1 MVRLYEI
8 CSKDFVLIRADQT
21 VKLAKEAVKNLTP
34 GSIIVRRW
42 YQGEAYY
49 YLCTFDEFL
58 KQVNDFADDLTLES
72 PELISRLDEFSTP
85 SLDIYQDAKR
95 SPLRC
100 VVIDKDR
107 VVGFIDGLNALINPV
122 SIDPRLHRHRPQT
135 RGTIIPTSIEPVS
148 RSVRADNEPVSRS
161 VMADFPEK
169 VKLGEISS
177 LLVRL
182 TSQPVQ
188 NNILPIY
195 VPLGTEISI
204 VIDSLQGFSLES
216 SEEGSLRVTSE
227 EETLPIQFKLR
238 ATEIGPGRIRVLAFN
253 SGQPLGSITLAPIIV
268 SEDQI
273 TSEQRYTGAQPIA
286 PLPIAQPDLTLLI
299 LEDKSQGSLVINYYL
314 TASNPDFDLY
324 FTHFDPIELT
334 MEPLQYFQEFFK
346 DIEGMNLDGFENQI
360 IAAEKLAR
368 RGAGLFKDLIPE
380 DLRVKLWDLQD
391 HISTVQVLS
400 DEPWIPWEL
409 LKLQGKQGNRVVE
422 GRFFSEAFEMTRW
435 LPGIGR
441 RPNLSLKN
449 IALVVPSDSGLP
461 NAQDE
466 CNYLLSIAG
475 DQRKVSRVPATYLE
489 IKDALSKGVYDG
501 WHFTGHG
508 SFEAID
514 PNSSE
519 IRLEK
524 GQILSPIEIS
534 GEVSNCGLARP
545 LVFLNACQTG
555 REAFSLT
562 GIGGWAESF
571 IEAGAAVFI
580 GSLWSVGDEAA
591 YKFAKAFYGNL
602 LSGMSIGS
610 AVKKARDSIKPNSTN
625 NPINDP
631 TTWLAYTVFADPFA
645 TVQRK

>member
-21 VKLAKEAVKNLTP
+21 VKLAKEAVESLKP
-34 GSIIVRRW
+34 SSIIIRRW
-42 YQGEAYY
+42 HQGEAHY

-72 PELISRLDEFSTP
+72 LELISRLGEFSTP
-85 SLDIYQDAKR
+85 SLDIYQDAKT

-107 VVGFIDGLNALINPV
+107 VIGFIDGLNALINPV

-135 RGTIIPTSIEPVS
+135 RGTIILTSIEPVS
-148 RSVRADNEPVSRS
+148 CSLRADIEPVSRS
-161 VMADFPEK
+161 LKADFPEK
-169 VKLGEISS
+169 VKRGEISS

-182 TSQPVQ
+182 TSQPAQ
-188 NNILPIY
+188 NNTLPIS
-195 VPLGTEISI
+195 VPPGTEIYI
-204 VIDSLQGFSLES
+204 IIEALQGFSLVGS
-216 SEEGSLRVTSE
+216 GEGRLLVTSE
-227 EETLPIQFKLR
+227 EETLPIQFILR

-253 SGQPLGSITLAPIIV
+253 SGQPLGSISLAPIIV
-268 SEDQI
+268 SEDHI
-273 TSEQRYTGAQPIA
+273 TGEQRYTGAQPLA
-286 PLPIAQPDLTLLI
+286 PLSITQPDLTLLI
-299 LEDKSQGSLVINYYL
+299 TEGKSQGGLVINYCL
-314 TASNPDFDLY
+314 TSPNPDLDLFY
-324 FTHFDPIELT
+324 KHFDPIELT
-334 MEPLQYFQEFFK
+334 MDPIHYFQEFFK
-346 DIEGMNLDGFENQI
+346 DIEGMRLDEFENQI
-360 IAAEKLAR
+360 IAAERLAR
-368 RGAGLFKDLIPE
+368 RGAALFRNLVPE
-380 DLRVKLWDLQD
+380 DLRVLLWGLQD
-391 HISTVQVLS
+391 RISTVQVLS

-409 LKLQGKQGNRVVE
+409 LKLQGKQCNRVVE

-441 RPNLSLKN
+441 RPKLSLKN

-475 DQRKVSRVPATYLE
+475 DQRKVSKVPANYLD
-489 IKDALSKGVYDG
+489 ITDALSQGEYDG

-508 SFEAID
+508 GFEATD
-514 PNSSE
+514 PNRSE
-519 IRLEK
+519 IRLEE
-524 GQILSPIEIS
+524 GQILSPVEIS

-562 GIGGWAESF
+562 GIGGWAKSF
-571 IEAGAAVFI
+571 IEAGAAGFI

-591 YKFAKAFYGNL
+591 CKFAKAFYGNL
-602 LSGMSIGS
+602 LSGMSIGT
-610 AVKKARDSIKPNSTN
+610 AIKKARESIKPNSTN

-645 TVQRK
+645 TVQKE